1 MTTAARPHAN
11 TQAQARYN
19 AYLDT
24 PRWKALRYLR
34 RRLDGGRC
42 RVCNATVRG
51 ELQQAHTIIMAL
63 RADIAQLR
71 AERDEAQ
78 KNYEFYF
85 DEYRRTCAAG
95 GKHQ

>member
-24 PRWKALRYLR
+24 PRWKALRWLR

-42 RVCNATVRG
+42 RVCCGGRQLQTHHRSYRHRG
-51 ELQQAHTIIMAL
+51 ERGPLGFLAEL
-63 RADIAQLR
+63 RDCITLCDACHGR
-71 AERDEAQ
+71 SHR
-78 KNYEFYF
+78 K
-85 DEYRRTCAAG
+85 
-95 GKHQ
+95 

>member
-1 MTTAARPHAN
+1 MTTAARLHAN

-42 RVCNATVRG
+42 RVCNATVRLEVHHRSYRHRGRSFIG
-51 ELQQAHTIIMAL
+51 ELRDCITLCSVCHRAAH
-63 RADIAQLR
+63 
-71 AERDEAQ
+71 ERGLC
-78 KNYEFYF
+78 K
-85 DEYRRTCAAG
+85 
-95 GKHQ
+95 